1 MSKKT
6 DTLEFCA
13 QKFRDNNEISSNE
26 PIRLKSILQ
35 KNSILTVYRK
45 LDSSFSGMSIKIG
58 DGENC
63 KRFILVNSEHSI
75 GKQHFTICH
84 EIYHL
89 YYQKDFSSALSC
101 TGKFDK
107 TGNPEEYDADMFA
120 AYLLLPR
127 WGVWEFIPEKERS
140 KNKISI
146 STVLAIEH
154 YYSCSRTALLHRLS
168 ELGLIDDIYKSQFL
182 SDIKNQARKLGY
194 SVDLYEKG
202 NDNLVVGNY
211 GTLAFQAWEK
221 GIISESTY
229 FSFLQDI
236 GIDISKID
244 ENDTDNGC
252 SE

>member
-1 MSKKT
+1 
-6 DTLEFCA
+6 
-13 QKFRDNNEISSNE
+13 
-26 PIRLKSILQ
+26 
-35 KNSILTVYRK
+35 
-45 LDSSFSGMSIKIG
+45 
-58 DGENC
+58 
-63 KRFILVNSEHSI
+63 
-75 GKQHFTICH
+75 
-84 EIYHL
+84 
-89 YYQKDFSSALSC
+89 
-101 TGKFDK
+101 
-107 TGNPEEYDADMFA
+107 MFA